1 MRNIFER
8 LEKQIIIKNTL
19 FIKNGVPRLRTN
31 DNNIKLLFKGDNAL
45 ADMIKSSRTVFR
57 DFNSATRVL
66 IKININSSN
75 PYPASTSG
83 DMIDAIVNCLLDLG
97 IKKICIGDCSGLVHL
112 PTRKVINRKDFYRF
126 KKYGVKIKVFDY
138 GRWIN
143 IPINGVYF
151 KNIVLSQ
158 GIYNYDKIINCANLK
173 SHSLARFS
181 FSTKSL
187 VGFMHPFQRYDLHKD
202 HLEERIAELPLAI
215 QPDIN
220 IIDARSSFIDGGP
233 DIGTAAEAKTIIVS
247 SHLLDA
253 DLSAYDVLFSLKKKF
268 GINDLDKNPHDTR
281 FFQHFMK
288 VTGEKH

>member
-45 ADMIKSSRTVFR
+45 VDMIKSSRTVFR

-112 PTRKVINRKDFYRF
+112 PTRKVINRKGFYRF

-215 QPDIN
+215 RPDIN
-220 IIDARSSFIDGGP
+220 IIDARSIFIDGGP
-233 DIGTAAEAKTIIVS
+233 DIGTAAETKTIIVS

-253 DLSAYDVLFSLKKKF
+253 DLSAYDVLFSLKREY
-268 GINDLDKNPHDTR
+268 GIHDLDENPYTTR

-288 VTGEKH
+288 VTGEKR

>member
-1 MRNIFER
+1 MRNLFER
-8 LEKQIIIKNTL
+8 LEKQVIVKNTL
-19 FIKNGVPRLRTN
+19 FIKNGVPRLPKN
-31 DNNIKLLFKGDNAL
+31 HNGIKLLFEGDNSL
-45 ADMIKSSRTVFR
+45 ADMVKSSRTIFR
-57 DFNSATRVL
+57 NFNSATSVL

-75 PYPASTSG
+75 PYPASTSS
-83 DMIDAIVNCLLDLG
+83 DMIDAIVHCLLDLG
-97 IKKICIGDCSGLVHL
+97 IKKICIGDCSGLIHL
-112 PTRKVINRKDFYRF
+112 PTRKVIKQKDFYCF
-126 KKYGVKIKVFDY
+126 KKYGVKVKVFDY

-151 KNIVLSQ
+151 KNIVLSR
-158 GIYNYDKIINCANLK
+158 GIYNYDTIINCANLK

-220 IIDARSSFIDGGP
+220 IIDARSIFIDGGP
-233 DIGTAAEAKTIIVS
+233 DMGTSAEAKTIIVS
-247 SHLLDA
+247 SHSLDA
-253 DLSAYDVLFSLKKKF
+253 DLMAYDVLFSLKKKF
-268 GINDLDKNPHDTR
+268 GIHDLDENPYTTR

-288 VTGEKH
+288 VTGEKR